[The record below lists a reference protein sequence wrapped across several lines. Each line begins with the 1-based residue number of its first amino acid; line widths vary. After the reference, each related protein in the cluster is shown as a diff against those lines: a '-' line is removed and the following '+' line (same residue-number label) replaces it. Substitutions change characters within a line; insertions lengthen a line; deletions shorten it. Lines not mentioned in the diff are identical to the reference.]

1 MGFSVKLN
9 LSRQRVNR
17 LPLWK
22 HHKNILPQEWRAYN
36 EQAVKVS
43 CCTLFVLQAVLPENR
58 TKAYKPYNPL
68 PHAALGLYGFLYVYG
83 IEMTDFKY
91 PHEIVVN
98 T

>member
-1 MGFSVKLN
+1 MKLN

-43 CCTLFVLQAVLPENR
+43 CCTLFVLQAGLPENR
-58 TKAYKPYNPL
+58 TKPYNPYNPL
-68 PHAALGLYGFLYVYG
+68 PHAALGLYGLLICVRYG
-83 IEMTDFKY
+83 VGLAITVLLIFV
-91 PHEIVVN
+91 HLH
-98 T
+98 TF